1 MSALRWV
8 DVADTADGD
17 GIFVT
22 GHRQQDEPGGRDD
35 VRFVKGGI
43 ARALRTLRAAASL
56 VPEDQVVSLSPQ
68 MVGGLQFAAAALG
81 RRRRAA
87 GNRRASRVACSPAG
101 LGSSTGGRR

>member
-1 MSALRWV
+1 M
-8 DVADTADGD
+8 
-17 GIFVT
+17 
-22 GHRQQDEPGGRDD
+22 
-35 VRFVKGGI
+35 RFVKGGI

-68 MVGGLQFAAAALG
+68 MVGLQFAAAALG